1 MYGLK
6 LIMMINIIRY
16 VQINNCVVKLII
28 SLLNQLVTINVFK
41 NVILVKFIINKKIMN
56 YIVHKKNL
64 VNIYKT
70 ISLLQQL
77 IDYYVYQN
85 VKKMVN
91 NNYGL
96 N

>member
-6 LIMMINIIRY
+6 LILTRNNINY
-16 VQINNCVVKLII
+16 VQINNFVAKLII

-56 YIVHKKNL
+56 YIVLKNNL
-64 VNIYKT
+64 VKIYKI

-77 IDYYVYQN
+77 INCYVYQN

>member
-1 MYGLK
+1 MHGLK
-6 LIMMINIIRY
+6 LILMTNNINY
-16 VQINNCVVKLII
+16 VQINNYVVKLII

-41 NVILVKFIINKKIMN
+41 NVTLVKFIINKKIMN
-56 YIVHKKNL
+56 YIVLKNNL
-64 VNIYKT
+64 VNIYKI